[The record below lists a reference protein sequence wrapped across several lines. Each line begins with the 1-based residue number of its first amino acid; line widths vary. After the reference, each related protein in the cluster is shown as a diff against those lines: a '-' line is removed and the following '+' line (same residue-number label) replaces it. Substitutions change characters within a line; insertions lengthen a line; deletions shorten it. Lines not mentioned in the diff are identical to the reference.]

1 MLSSQSNQNYQNNF
15 AIHYSLKDDTAHTVK
30 HYQATD
36 RDITDLS
43 FAEKDKFIDAES
55 ALLIWNNLFKKG
67 LPKANTKQAEA
78 SKRYQV
84 LCLKYRI
91 APRVVD
97 GLSLRVQ
104 RSNTDQK

>member
-1 MLSSQSNQNYQNNF
+1 MLSSQSTQNYQSNF
-15 AIHYSLKDDTAHTVK
+15 AIHYSLKDDSAHTQK
-30 HYQATD
+30 HYQTIN

-91 APRVVD
+91 APRV
-97 GLSLRVQ
+97 
-104 RSNTDQK
+104 